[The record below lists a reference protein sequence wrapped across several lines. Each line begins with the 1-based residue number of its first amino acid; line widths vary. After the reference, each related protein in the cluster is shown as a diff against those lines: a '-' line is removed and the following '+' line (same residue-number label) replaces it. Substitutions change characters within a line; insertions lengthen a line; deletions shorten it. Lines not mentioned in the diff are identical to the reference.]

1 MKKFSILIIIFLSY
15 LFISFSFT
23 QDSFY
28 NIVEEVEKIEIN
40 DYYGSLSLLVDLHLE
55 IARGESSDNPIFFAV
70 ELISELKYYSNMD
83 IIDYLGHSFD
93 IQKTLDNLL
102 SDISILLTQSES
114 AKHYIKNNLLLL
126 KTNKTDCDGLK
137 EISDKNFSISLKEL
151 DIKNMDINLNKSLE
165 YAKCS
170 SDNRINYNAQ
180 DKILGELDFYY
191 TILQHKYDYFSRQRS
206 AIIEN
211 YPQILYQ
218 LKK

>member
-40 DYYGSLSLLVDLHLE
+40 DYYWSLSLLVDLHLE
-55 IARGESSDNPIFFAV
+55 IARWESSDNPIFFAV

-83 IIDYLGHSFD
+83 IIDYLWHSFD

-126 KTNKTDCDGLK
+126 KTNKTDCDWLK

-180 DKILGELDFYY
+180 DKILWELDFYY